1 VDYCIN
7 SNNLSFTP
15 SAQPFAGF
23 FLGENYMAGMKKGG
37 SMNKKASA
45 MAKPSMAKRMAKLRA
60 MKKPKKRRA

>member
-1 VDYCIN
+1 
-7 SNNLSFTP
+7 
-15 SAQPFAGF
+15 
-23 FLGENYMAGMKKGG
+23 MAGMKKGG